1 MENANNNIFEMF
13 TTQPETVKLADLV
26 GSMIIGDVPQK
37 NKKGVRKYSIQMLVS
52 TIAEPVEV
60 ELTAKQNEDFAR
72 CEGKALVNADLTL
85 TKLVKKKA

>member
-1 MENANNNIFEMF
+1 MENASNNIFEMF
-13 TTQPETVKLADLV
+13 TPQPEAVKLEDLK

-37 NKKGVRKYSIQMLVS
+37 NKKGVRKYTILMLVS
-52 TIAEPVEV
+52 TRDEPVEV

-85 TKLVKKKA
+85 TKLVKKSA